1 MKEILFKDMS
11 PSKVK
16 DLYRRA
22 GIEDVAEFYR
32 TRYVSDELLDARY
45 FDALNRFDI
54 RWTRTLWVYENVR
67 RGSSVLDLGCGG
79 GLLALL
85 KRKDVKLAGV
95 DISSDCVLTSRRNG
109 YDATYVARLTALP
122 FIDQSFDYVVSLDV
136 MGHIE
141 FAEKDAVL
149 AEIRRVLRPDGVTL
163 HGIECLDREK
173 RKDYDQMSEEELQ
186 RYISVDGH
194 VGMEDELEI
203 AARFQRFFRE
213 VETAPRYGICQSQ
226 DEFLKQA
233 DEYGTPLCD
242 PDFLDYLRGMS
253 FKERRAFNMAMG
265 YVFDKI
271 SEHGIRL
278 PKSEYLLV
286 KASAA
291 PLGDFYKEHRE
302 DDDWLSIAHDN
313 HASEPV
319 CLDRASSTSARAL
332 FDGGWYEAE
341 LFPPVARWMAQRARI
356 RFRATSLSKLRFDL
370 TTHIPDLG
378 ERPLGLEFFLQGR
391 RVLAV
396 SLIRPGW
403 LELTIDILDQLENCG
418 ETAGELYEFEI
429 RADRTWQPRPFDE
442 QNRDDRELSI
452 AVCNIEIFP

>member
-1 MKEILFKDMS
+1 MS
-11 PSKVK
+11 PSNIK

-67 RGSSVLDLGCGG
+67 RGASVLDLGCGG

-85 KRKDVKLAGV
+85 KRKEVTLTGV
-95 DISSDCVLTSRRNG
+95 DISADCALISRRNG
-109 YDATYVARLTALP
+109 YDRACVARLTALP
-122 FIDQSFDYVVSLDV
+122 FLDQSFDYVVSLDV

-149 AEIRRVLRPDGVTL
+149 AEIKRVLRPGGVTL

-173 RKDYDQMSEEELQ
+173 RKDYDQMSEEELR
-186 RYISVDGH
+186 RYIGVDGH
-194 VGMEDELEI
+194 VGMEDEGEI
-203 AARFQRFFRE
+203 AARFNSFFRE
-213 VETAPRYGICQSQ
+213 VRCAPRYGICQSH

-242 PDFLDYLRGMS
+242 ADFLAYLREMN
-253 FKERRAFNMAMG
+253 FAERRAFNMAMG

-271 SEHGIRL
+271 SEYDIRL

-286 KASAA
+286 KASDA
-291 PLGDFYKEHRE
+291 PPGNFYKEHRE
-302 DDDWLSIAHDN
+302 ENDWLSIRGEN
-313 HASEPV
+313 PSRNPV
-319 CLDRASSTSARAL
+319 CLDRASSTPARAL

-341 LFPPVARWMAQRARI
+341 ILPPVARWMRDRARI
-356 RFRATSLSKLRFDL
+356 RFTADSLSQLRLDL
-370 TTHIPDLG
+370 TTHMPDLR
-378 ERPLGLEFFLQGR
+378 ERPLGLEFFLRGQK
-391 RVLAV
+391 VLAV

-403 LELTIDILDQLENCG
+403 LEIVIDIPDRSKPCG
-418 ETAGELYEFEI
+418 EVEDNLYEFEI
-429 RADRTWQPRPFDE
+429 RAGRTWQPRPLDE
-442 QNRDDRELSI
+442 RNRDDRELSI

>member
-1 MKEILFKDMS
+1 MS
-11 PSKVK
+11 PSNIK
-16 DLYRRA
+16 DLYKRA

-85 KRKDVKLAGV
+85 KRKEVWLAGV
-95 DISSDCVLTSRRNG
+95 DISADCALISRRNG
-109 YDATYVARLTALP
+109 YDATYVAELTALP
-122 FIDQSFDYVVSLDV
+122 FMDQSFDYVVSLDV

-141 FAEKDAVL
+141 FALKDAVL
-149 AEIRRVLRPDGVTL
+149 AEIKRVLRPGGVTL

-173 RKDYDQMSEEELQ
+173 RKDYDRMSEEELR
-186 RYISVDGH
+186 RYIGVDGH
-194 VGMEDELEI
+194 VGMEDEREI
-203 AARFQRFFRE
+203 AARFNRLFAHVR
-213 VETAPRYGICQSQ
+213 TAPRYGICQSH

-242 PDFLDYLRGMS
+242 ADFLDYLRGMS
-253 FKERRAFNMAMG
+253 FRERRAFNMAMG

-271 SEHGIRL
+271 SEQDIKL

-291 PLGDFYKEHRE
+291 PLGDFYREHRE
-302 DDDWLSIAHDN
+302 EHEWLSIR
-313 HASEPV
+313 SENLAQGSV
-319 CLDRASSTSARAL
+319 CLDRASSNSARAL

-341 LFPPVARWMAQRARI
+341 LLPPVARWMGERARI
-356 RFRATSLSKLRFDL
+356 RFKAASLSKLRLDL
-370 TTHIPDLG
+370 TTHIPDLH
-378 ERPLGLEFFLQGR
+378 EQALGLEFFLQGQT
-391 RVLAV
+391 VLAV

-403 LELTIDILDQLENCG
+403 LEVTIDILDQAGFCG
-418 ETAGELYEFEI
+418 EAGDTLYEFEI

-442 QNRDDRELSI
+442 RNRDDRELSI

>member
-1 MKEILFKDMS
+1 MS
-11 PSKVK
+11 PSKIK

-45 FDALNRFDI
+45 FDAINRFDI

-67 RGSSVLDLGCGG
+67 RGSCVLDLGCGG

-85 KRKDVKLAGV
+85 KRKEVTLTGV
-95 DISSDCVLTSRRNG
+95 DISADCALIARGNG
-109 YDATYVARLTALP
+109 YDATYVAQLTALP
-122 FIDQSFDYVVSLDV
+122 FMDQSFDYVVSLDV
-136 MGHIE
+136 IGHIE
-141 FAEKDAVL
+141 FAWKDAVL
-149 AEIRRVLRPDGVTL
+149 AEIKRVLRPDGVTL
-163 HGIECLDREK
+163 HGIECLDRKK
-173 RKDYDQMSEEELQ
+173 RKGYDEMSEEELR

-194 VGMEDELEI
+194 VGMEDEHEI
-203 AARFQRFFRE
+203 AARFKRFFRE

-233 DEYGTPLCD
+233 DDYGTPLCD
-242 PDFLDYLRGMS
+242 ADFLDYLRGMS
-253 FKERRAFNMAMG
+253 FRERRAFNMAMG

-271 SEHGIRL
+271 SEQDIKL

-291 PLGDFYKEHRE
+291 PLGSFYKEHRE
-302 DDDWLSIAHDN
+302 ENEWLSLRHENHSHD
-313 HASEPV
+313 SI
-319 CLDRASSTSARAL
+319 CLDRSARAL

-341 LFPPVARWMAQRARI
+341 LFPPVARWMGERARI
-356 RFRATSLSKLRFDL
+356 RFTATSLSRLRLDL
-370 TTHIPDLG
+370 TTHIPDLH

-391 RVLAV
+391 SILAV

-403 LELTIDILDQLENCG
+403 LEIEIDILDQFWLRDEA
-418 ETAGELYEFEI
+418 AGSLYEFEI
-429 RADRTWQPRPFDE
+429 RADRTWQPRPHDE
-442 QNRDDRELSI
+442 RNRDDRELSI

>member
-1 MKEILFKDMS
+1 MS
-11 PSKVK
+11 PSNIK

-85 KRKDVKLAGV
+85 KRKEVTLTGV
-95 DISSDCVLTSRRNG
+95 DISADCALISRRNG
-109 YDATYVARLTALP
+109 YDRACVARLTALP
-122 FIDQSFDYVVSLDV
+122 FLDQSFDYVVSLDV

-149 AEIRRVLRPDGVTL
+149 AEIKRVLRPDGVTL

-173 RKDYDQMSEEELQ
+173 RKDYDQMSEEELR
-186 RYISVDGH
+186 RYIGVDGH
-194 VGMEDELEI
+194 VGMEDQGEI
-203 AARFQRFFRE
+203 AARFNGFFQE
-213 VETAPRYGICQSQ
+213 VRCAPRYGICQSH

-242 PDFLDYLRGMS
+242 ADFLDYLREMN
-253 FKERRAFNMAMG
+253 FAERRAFNMAMG
-265 YVFDKI
+265 YVFDTI
-271 SEHGIRL
+271 SEYDIRL

-302 DDDWLSIAHDN
+302 EHGWLSIR
-313 HASEPV
+313 SENSSSNSV
-319 CLDRASSTSARAL
+319 CLDRASSTPARAL

-341 LFPPVARWMAQRARI
+341 LFPPVARWMGERARI
-356 RFRATSLSKLRFDL
+356 RFTANSLSQLRFDL
-370 TTHIPDLG
+370 TTHIPDLH
-378 ERPLGLEFFLQGR
+378 ERPLGLEFFLRGQQ
-391 RVLAV
+391 VLAV

-403 LELTIDILDQLENCG
+403 LEIVIDILDQSKPCG
-418 ETAGELYEFEI
+418 AAGDNLYEFEI
-429 RADRTWQPRPFDE
+429 RADRTWQPRPLDE
-442 QNRDDRELSI
+442 RNRDDRELSI